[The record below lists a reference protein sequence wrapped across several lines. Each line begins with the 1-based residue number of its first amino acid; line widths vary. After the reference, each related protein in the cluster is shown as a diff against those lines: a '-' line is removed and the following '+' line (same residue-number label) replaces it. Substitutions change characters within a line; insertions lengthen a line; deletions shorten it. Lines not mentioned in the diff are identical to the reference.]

1 MGNLMKKFL
10 RLLTPLS
17 LTFILAIIP
26 GVKIYDN
33 TKDYSSLNNAD
44 IKVIIINDETED
56 EVVLDYDIMKQNT
69 KQIYTKKDG
78 NSLEVGYNIFIPL
91 GKLSDKILTFTSTST
106 STSTGGYQNS
116 GGVTAKL
123 YVYYDVSSNNEKV
136 RLNKV

>member
-91 GKLSDKILTFTSTST
+91 GKLSDKILTFTST
-106 STSTGGYQNS
+106 G
-116 GGVTAKL
+116 
-123 YVYYDVSSNNEKV
+123 
-136 RLNKV
+136 

>member
-1 MGNLMKKFL
+1 MKKFL

-26 GVKIYDN
+26 GVKIYAN

-91 GKLSDKILTFTSTST
+91 GKLSDKILTFTST
-106 STSTGGYQNS
+106 GGYQNS

-123 YVYYDVSSNNEKV
+123 YVDYDVSSNNEKV

>member
-1 MGNLMKKFL
+1 MKKFL

>member
-1 MGNLMKKFL
+1 MKKFL

-106 STSTGGYQNS
+106 GGYQNS

-123 YVYYDVSSNNEKV
+123 YVY
-136 RLNKV
+136 

>member
-1 MGNLMKKFL
+1 MKKFL

-91 GKLSDKILTFTSTST
+91 VKLSDKILTFTSTST

>member
-106 STSTGGYQNS
+106 GGYQNS